1 MRQTTDRRAIR
12 LPHTFVSWS
21 LGQEGSCWL
30 GWAIL
35 GPGHLTPSSE
45 AQNSIPGPHH
55 HNLEPS
61 FTSAAHLSDR
71 PPLSIKSTV
80 VTVTTTVL
88 KSLRPDCLHLRREVA
103 YPVRLFV
110 SVLYPHVPFFERASR
125 ALMSPNLACECLG
138 LARHLLVGP

>member
-61 FTSAAHLSDR
+61 STSAAHLSDR

-80 VTVTTTVL
+80 VTVTTAVL
-88 KSLRPDCLHLRREVA
+88 KSLRPDCLQAEQ
-103 YPVRLFV
+103 
-110 SVLYPHVPFFERASR
+110 RASWSR
-125 ALMSPNLACECLG
+125 GGLSCTSLRQRTLSSRPILRERVACIDESQFG
-138 LARHLLVGP
+138 V